1 MYEDAKKNRIF
12 IAVAVAIAFVVVV
25 VVVVATDAKDS
36 LSIRK
41 GKECV

>member
-12 IAVAVAIAFVVVV
+12 IVVAVAIAFVVVV
-25 VVVVATDAKDS
+25 VVVAATDAKDS

-41 GKECV
+41 GKESV